1 LLKEKAMQV
10 SIRVEGARLGARSR
24 RNAEVFVQRVF
35 QREWR
40 RLDDVTICLG
50 TIRNRRGADEG
61 YLCRLS
67 VGAQALGVIAVE
79 GRGDTVR
86 TALQQASLRARLVL
100 RRRWHARRNRA
111 RRRYLNQR
119 NVPQGFEFS
128 EA

>member
-1 LLKEKAMQV
+1 MQM
-10 SIRVEGARLGARSR
+10 SIRVEGARLSARSR
-24 RNAEVFVQRVF
+24 RKAEIFVQRVL
-35 QREWR
+35 QRESA
-40 RLDDVTICLG
+40 RLEHVTICLG
-50 TIRNRRGADEG
+50 TICNRRGADEG

-79 GRGDTVR
+79 GRGDTIR

-119 NVPQGFEFS
+119 NVLREFEFS